1 MNYVLPEVNFDL
13 TSPADEVMEKL
24 RSAPDRESGLIRYAQ
39 AMTVIHLT
47 MKKHP
52 SYELAY
58 YCAAMSGL
66 GDEPHHAIFAMH
78 SESLIHEVLDAF
90 EVVPGSI
97 PWDLLHY
104 AMEQARNM
112 AASGALSDD
121 SRFASFISEAAQSE
135 MLALINGD
143 VNPDD
148 FN

>member
-1 MNYVLPEVNFDL
+1 MNYELPKVNFDL
-13 TSPADEVMEKL
+13 TSPAEEVMEKP
-24 RSAPDRESGLIRYAQ
+24 RSTPERDSELIRYAQ

-90 EVVPGSI
+90 EVAPGSI
-97 PWDLLHY
+97 PWDLLHF
-104 AMEQARNM
+104 AMEQACSM
-112 AASGALSDD
+112 AASGALDDD
-121 SRFASFISEAAQSE
+121 SRFTSFISEAAQSE

-143 VNPDD
+143 VPPGA